1 MPNTILKR
9 WNGTS
14 FEELYPKT
22 TVTQIS
28 ASGTPSSSTFLRG
41 DGQWSTVPSGTGT
54 VTSVGITAGT
64 GITVSGSPITT
75 SGSMTVTNSSPN
87 ATHTGDVTGATALTI
102 ANDAVTNGKL
112 ANMAVNTIKGRITT
126 GTGDP
131 EDLTATQVRTILNV
145 ANGATAN
152 TGTVTSVGL
161 SLPSIFSVSGSPVTT
176 SGTLTGALAN
186 QNANI
191 VLAGPG
197 SGSAAT
203 PTFRSLV
210 AADIPNLDAAKITS
224 GTVAT
229 ARLGSGTASSTT
241 FLRGDNTWAT
251 AGGGAPTETYTT
263 LVDASFTFSS
273 NVSITNYTTYDMLEV
288 VIINTAD
295 DKRSYFRFT
304 KQQIQKS
311 FAEFSN
317 FQHLFSYFNE
327 TDLISGYL
335 EFVMSSA
342 TNFRVNFGNHLNGAG
357 DAWTNGVDAP
367 IYADIAWTLYGIT
380 LS

>member
-28 ASGTPSSSTFLRG
+28 ASGTPSSTTFLRG
-41 DGQWSTVPSGTGT
+41 DGQWQIPATQPHTHSGADITSGKIDENRLGSNSPTSTKYLRGDGSWQEFAHTHGDISNAGIISSTAVAPATGDYLLITDTSNSNTIKRSIEIGTATTTFLRNDGTWATVSGGTGT

-64 GITVSGSPITT
+64 GITVSDSPITT
-75 SGSMTVTNSSPN
+75 SGSMTVTNSAPN

-102 ANDAVTNGKL
+102 ANDAVTNGKM

-152 TGTVTSVGL
+152 TGTVTSVAL
-161 SLPSIFSVSGSPVTT
+161 SLPNIFSISGSPVTT
-176 SGTLTGALAN
+176 SGTLTGSLASQTGN
-186 QNANI
+186 RVFAS
-191 VLAGPG
+191 P
-197 SGSAAT
+197 SGTSGT

-224 GTVAT
+224 GTFNG
-229 ARLGSGTASSTT
+229 ARIPNASSNGQVVGGVKAKLSGT
-241 FLRGDNTWAT
+241 
-251 AGGGAPTETYTT
+251 T
-263 LVDASFTFSS
+263 LY
-273 NVSITNYTTYDMLEV
+273 IT
-288 VIINTAD
+288 
-295 DKRSYFRFT
+295 
-304 KQQIQKS
+304 
-311 FAEFSN
+311 
-317 FQHLFSYFNE
+317 
-327 TDLISGYL
+327 
-335 EFVMSSA
+335 
-342 TNFRVNFGNHLNGAG
+342 
-357 DAWTNGVDAP
+357 TNGNNA
-367 IYADIAWTLYGIT
+367 
-380 LS
+380 